1 MELTRR
7 DWIAGA
13 AATTLAAALPARA
26 QTAASTAS
34 TASAADKAAEA
45 TLSRIA
51 EAMLVD
57 APEAAGGLGIDTG
70 ARAALKARLGDR
82 SAAGQRAIAE
92 HLRAHVAT
100 LKAID
105 TAPLSPATRTDIDVV
120 RTAFETALD
129 GFALPYGDVAVGG
142 WRNTPYVVIQNVG
155 AYLDIPR
162 FLDSDHSIATKA
174 DADAYLARLDS
185 YATQLDAE
193 TARVRA
199 ASARGV
205 VPPDFL
211 LDKTLKQMT
220 QALSGDPASWDVVTS
235 LTRRTKDIPGD
246 WGAQTTAIARDRVK
260 PALERQLAA
269 LQDDRKKATSDAGMW
284 ARPDGD
290 AWYRWALRASTTTTM
305 TPDEVHAMGRDE
317 LARLQSQ
324 MDAIL
329 KPLGY
334 TKGSVGERM
343 TALGKD
349 PRFTF
354 PEGDAGRAQIMEL
367 VQNRLRDI
375 RARMPRAFNT
385 LAPGNVEVKRIPVV
399 EEAGAPGAYGGPG
412 SIDGKVPGKMWIN
425 LRNTGIWTRY
435 SLPTLTYHEAIPGHV
450 WQGEY
455 SFRLPLIRSLL
466 QFNAFSEGWALYA
479 EQLGD
484 ELGAYEGDPVGRL
497 GYLQSIAFR
506 ACRMVVD
513 TGLHAKRW
521 TRQQAIDWFAST
533 NGSSVDEVTGE
544 VDRYCSWPG
553 QACGYKVGHSE
564 INRLRDRA
572 KTALGDRY
580 DFKAFN
586 DAVVQGGG
594 VPMTVL
600 GRNVDAFVAGRKG

>member
-1 MELTRR
+1 MEFTRR

-13 AATTLAAALPARA
+13 AASSLTAALPVRA
-26 QTAASTAS
+26 QSGAAP
-34 TASAADKAAEA
+34 ADKAAEA
-45 TLSRIA
+45 TLSKIA
-51 EAMLVD
+51 DAMLLD
-57 APEAAGGLGIDTG
+57 SPETASGLGIDTG
-70 ARAALKARLGDR
+70 ARAALKSRLGDR
-82 SAAGQRAIAE
+82 SAAGQRLVAD
-92 HLRAHVAT
+92 HLRTHVAT
-100 LKAID
+100 LKRID

-120 RTAFETALD
+120 KTAFETALD

-155 AYLDIPR
+155 AYLDVPR
-162 FLDSDHSIATKA
+162 FLDSDHSIATRA
-174 DADAYLARLDS
+174 DADAYLTRLDS
-185 YATQLDAE
+185 YAQQLDGE
-193 TARVRA
+193 TQRVRT
-199 ASARGV
+199 ASAMGV

-211 LDKTLKQMT
+211 LDKTIRQLEQSV
-220 QALSGDPASWDVVTS
+220 SGDPAGWDIVTS
-235 LTRRTKDIPGD
+235 LSRRTKAIPGD
-246 WGAQTTAIARDRVK
+246 WTARATAIARDRVK

-269 LQDDRKKATSDAGMW
+269 IRADRARAKSDAGMW

-290 AWYRWALRASTTTTM
+290 AWYAWGLRASTTTTM
-305 TPDEVHAMGRDE
+305 TPDEVHARGKEE
-317 LARLQSQ
+317 LAALQGQ
-324 MDAIL
+324 MDVIL
-329 KPLGY
+329 KSLGY

-349 PRFTF
+349 PRYTF
-354 PEGDAGRAQIMEL
+354 PNDDSGRAQIMAL
-367 VQNRLRDI
+367 VQNRLTDI

-385 LAPGNVEVKRIPVV
+385 LAPGNVEVKRIPAV

-425 LRNTGIWTRY
+425 LRTTELWTRY
-435 SLPTLTYHEAIPGHV
+435 SLPTLVYHEAIPGHV

-455 SFRLPLIRSLL
+455 TFRLPLIRSLL
-466 QFNAFSEGWALYA
+466 QFNAFSEGWALYS

-521 TRQQAIDWFAST
+521 TREQAVQWFAST
-533 NGSSVDEVTGE
+533 NGSSVEEVSGE

-572 KTALGDRY
+572 KAALGPRY

-586 DAVVQGGG
+586 DMVVQGGG

>member
-13 AATTLAAALPARA
+13 AASTLTAALPVRA
-26 QTAASTAS
+26 QGAAAP
-34 TASAADKAAEA
+34 ADKAAEA
-45 TLSRIA
+45 TLSKIA
-51 EAMLVD
+51 DAMLLD
-57 APEAAGGLGIDTG
+57 SPEAASSLGIDTG
-70 ARAALKARLGDR
+70 ARAALKSRLGDR
-82 SAAGQRAIAE
+82 SAAGQRVIAD
-92 HLRAHVAT
+92 HLRGHVAT
-100 LKAID
+100 LKRID
-105 TAPLSPATRTDIDVV
+105 TAPLSTATRTDIDVV
-120 RTAFETALD
+120 KTAFETALD

-155 AYLDIPR
+155 AYLDVPR
-162 FLDSDHSIATKA
+162 FLDSDHSIATRV

-185 YATQLDAE
+185 YARQLDGE
-193 TARVRA
+193 TQRVRA
-199 ASARGV
+199 ALALGV

-211 LDKTLKQMT
+211 LDKTIRQLEQSV
-220 QALSGDPASWDVVTS
+220 SGDPAGWDIVTS
-235 LTRRTKDIPGD
+235 LSRRTKAIPGD
-246 WGAQTTAIARDRVK
+246 WTARATAIARDRVK
-260 PALERQLAA
+260 PALERQLATIRA
-269 LQDDRKKATSDAGMW
+269 SRTQAKSDAGMW

-290 AWYRWALRASTTTTM
+290 AWYAWALRASTTTTM
-305 TPDEVHAMGRDE
+305 TPDEVHARGKEE
-317 LARLQSQ
+317 LAALQAQ
-324 MDAIL
+324 MDVIL
-329 KPLGY
+329 KSLGY

-349 PRFTF
+349 PRYTF
-354 PEGDAGRAQIMEL
+354 PNNDAGRAQIMAL
-367 VQNRLRDI
+367 VQNRLSDI

-385 LAPGNVEVKRIPVV
+385 LAPGNVEVKRIPAV
-399 EEAGAPGAYGGPG
+399 EEAGAPGAYGGAG

-425 LRNTGIWTRY
+425 LRTTELWTRY
-435 SLPTLTYHEAIPGHV
+435 SLPTLVYHEAIPGHV

-466 QFNAFSEGWALYA
+466 QFNAFSEGWALYS

-521 TRQQAIDWFAST
+521 TRGQAVQWFATT
-533 NGSSVDEVTGE
+533 NGSSVEEVSGE

-572 KTALGDRY
+572 RTALGPRY

-586 DAVVQGGG
+586 DLVVQGGG

-600 GRNVDAFVAGRKG
+600 GRNVDAFVAARKA

>member
-26 QTAASTAS
+26 QTATGPER
-34 TASAADKAAEA
+34 AAEA
-45 TLSRIA
+45 TLARIA
-51 EAMLVD
+51 EAMLID
-57 APEAAGGLGIDTG
+57 SPEAASGLGIDTG
-70 ARAALKARLGDR
+70 ARAALKRRLGDR
-82 SAAGQRAIAE
+82 SAAGQRAIAD
-92 HLRAHVAT
+92 HLRAHLAA

-105 TAPLSPATRTDIDVV
+105 TSKVSATTRTDIDVV

-155 AYLDIPR
+155 AYLDVPR
-162 FLDSDHSIATKA
+162 FLDSDHSIANRD
-174 DADAYLARLDS
+174 DADAYLARLTS

-211 LDKTLKQMT
+211 LDKTIRQMT
-220 QALSGDPASWDVVTS
+220 QSLAGDPAGWDIVTS

-246 WGAQTTAIARDRVK
+246 WAARATAIARDGVK
-260 PALERQLAA
+260 PALEGQLAA
-269 LQDDRKKATSDAGMW
+269 IRDDRGKATADAGMW

-290 AWYRWALRASTTTTM
+290 AWYRWGLRASTTTGM

-317 LARLQSQ
+317 LARLQAQ
-324 MDAIL
+324 MDVIL
-329 KPLGY
+329 KGLGY
-334 TKGSVGERM
+334 SKGSVGERM

-367 VQNRLRDI
+367 VRNRLVDI
-375 RARMPRAFNT
+375 RGRMPRAFNT

-412 SIDGKVPGKMWIN
+412 SIDGKVPGRMWIN
-425 LRNTGIWTRY
+425 LRTTGIWTRY
-435 SLPTLTYHEAIPGHV
+435 SLPTLVYHEAIPGHV

-455 SFRLPLIRSLL
+455 TFRLPLIRSLL

-484 ELGAYEGDPVGRL
+484 ELGAYDGDPVGRL

-521 TRQQAIDWFAST
+521 TRQQAIDWFATT

-572 KTALGDRY
+572 KAALGGRY

-600 GRNVDAFVAGRKG
+600 GRNVDAFVAGRKA

>member
-1 MELTRR
+1 MDITRR

-13 AATTLAAALPARA
+13 AASTLTVALPVRA
-26 QTAASTAS
+26 QGGGTAP
-34 TASAADKAAEA
+34 DKAAEA
-45 TLSRIA
+45 ALSKIA
-51 EAMLVD
+51 DAMLLD
-57 APEAAGGLGIDTG
+57 SPETASSLGIDTG
-70 ARAALKARLGDR
+70 ARAALKSRLGDR
-82 SAAGQRAIAE
+82 SAAGQRRVAD

-100 LKAID
+100 LKRID

-120 RTAFETALD
+120 KTAFETALD

-155 AYLDIPR
+155 AYLDVPR
-162 FLDSDHSIATKA
+162 FLDSDHSISERT
-174 DADAYLARLDS
+174 DAEAYLARLDS
-185 YATQLDAE
+185 YARQLDDE
-193 TARVRA
+193 TQRVRA

-211 LDKTLKQMT
+211 LDKTIRQLEQSV
-220 QALSGDPASWDVVTS
+220 SGDPAGWDIVTS
-235 LTRRTKDIPGD
+235 LGRRTRDIPGD
-246 WGAQTTAIARDRVK
+246 WTASATAVARDRVK

-269 LQDDRKKATSDAGMW
+269 IRADRARATSDAGMW

-290 AWYRWALRASTTTTM
+290 AWYAWGLRASTTTTM
-305 TPDEVHAMGRDE
+305 TPDEVHARGKEE
-317 LARLQSQ
+317 LAALQGQ
-324 MDAIL
+324 MDVIL
-329 KPLGY
+329 KSLGL

-349 PRFTF
+349 PRYTF
-354 PEGDAGRAQIMEL
+354 PNDDAGRAQIMAL
-367 VQNRLRDI
+367 VQNRLTDI

-385 LAPGNVEVKRIPVV
+385 LAPGNVEVRRIPVV

-425 LRNTGIWTRY
+425 LRTTELWTRY
-435 SLPTLTYHEAIPGHV
+435 SLPTLVYHEAIPGHV

-455 SFRLPLIRSLL
+455 TFRLPLIRSLL
-466 QFNAFSEGWALYA
+466 QFNAFSEGWALYS

-484 ELGAYEGDPVGRL
+484 ELGAYDGDPVGRL

-521 TRQQAIDWFAST
+521 TREQAVQWFAST
-533 NGSSVDEVTGE
+533 NGSSVEEVSGE

-572 KTALGDRY
+572 KTALGPRY

-600 GRNVDAFVAGRKG
+600 GRNIDAFVAGRNA

>member
-13 AATTLAAALPARA
+13 AASTFVTALPVRA
-26 QTAASTAS
+26 QSQVGPT
-34 TASAADKAAEA
+34 DKAAEA
-45 TLSRIA
+45 TLSKIA
-51 EAMLVD
+51 DAMLLD
-57 APEAAGGLGIDTG
+57 SPETASGLGIDTG
-70 ARAALKARLGDR
+70 ARAALKSRLGDR
-82 SAAGQRAIAE
+82 SAAGQRAIAD
-92 HLRAHVAT
+92 HLRGHVAT
-100 LKAID
+100 LKRID
-105 TAPLSPATRTDIDVV
+105 TAPLSPATRTNIDVV

-155 AYLDIPR
+155 AYLDVPR
-162 FLDSDHSIATKA
+162 FLDSDHSIANRA
-174 DADAYLARLDS
+174 DAEAYLARLES
-185 YATQLDAE
+185 YATQLDGE
-193 TARVRA
+193 TQRVRGA
-199 ASARGV
+199 LALGV

-211 LDKTLKQMT
+211 LDKTIRQLEQSV
-220 QALSGDPASWDVVTS
+220 SGDPAGWDIVTS
-235 LTRRTKDIPGD
+235 LSRRTKTIPGD
-246 WGAQTTAIARDRVK
+246 WAAKATAIARDRVK
-260 PALERQLAA
+260 PALERQLATIR
-269 LQDDRKKATSDAGMW
+269 DSRKQAKSDAGMW

-290 AWYRWALRASTTTTM
+290 AWYAWGLRASTTTTM
-305 TPDEVHAMGRDE
+305 TPDEVHARGKEE
-317 LARLQSQ
+317 LAALQAQ
-324 MDAIL
+324 MDMIL
-329 KPLGY
+329 KSIGY

-349 PRFTF
+349 PRYTF
-354 PEGDAGRAQIMEL
+354 PDNDAGRAQIMAL
-367 VQNRLRDI
+367 VQNRLTDI

-385 LAPGNVEVKRIPVV
+385 LAPGNVEVKRIPAV
-399 EEAGAPGAYGGPG
+399 EEAGAPGAYGGAG

-425 LRNTGIWTRY
+425 LRTTELWTRY
-435 SLPTLTYHEAIPGHV
+435 SLPTLVYHEAIPGHV

-466 QFNAFSEGWALYA
+466 QFNAFSEGWALYS

-484 ELGAYEGDPVGRL
+484 ELGAYDGDPVGRL

-521 TRQQAIDWFAST
+521 TREQAVQWFATT
-533 NGSSVDEVTGE
+533 NGSSVEEVSGE

-564 INRLRDRA
+564 INRLRDRTKA
-572 KTALGDRY
+572 ALGGRY

-586 DAVVQGGG
+586 DMVVQGGG

-600 GRNVDAFVAGRKG
+600 GRNVDAFVARRKA

>member
-13 AATTLAAALPARA
+13 AASTLTAALPVRA
-26 QTAASTAS
+26 QGSAG
-34 TASAADKAAEA
+34 AADKAAEA
-45 TLSRIA
+45 TLSKIA
-51 EAMLVD
+51 DAMLLD
-57 APEAAGGLGIDTG
+57 SPETATGLGIDTG
-70 ARAALKARLGDR
+70 ARAALKSRLGDR
-82 SAAGQRAIAE
+82 SAAGQRAIAD

-100 LKAID
+100 LKRID

-120 RTAFETALD
+120 KTAFETALD

-155 AYLDIPR
+155 AYLDVPR
-162 FLDSDHSIATKA
+162 FLDSDHSVANRA

-185 YATQLDAE
+185 YARQLDGE
-193 TARVRA
+193 TQRVRA

-205 VPPDFL
+205 VAPDFL
-211 LDKTLKQMT
+211 LDKTIRQLEQSV
-220 QALSGDPASWDVVTS
+220 SGDPAGWDIVTS
-235 LTRRTKDIPGD
+235 LSRRTKGIPGD
-246 WGAQTTAIARDRVK
+246 WTARATAIARDRVK

-269 LQDDRKKATSDAGMW
+269 IRADRARATSDAGMW

-290 AWYRWALRASTTTTM
+290 AWYRWGLRASTTTTM
-305 TPDEVHAMGRDE
+305 TPDEVHARGKEE
-317 LARLQSQ
+317 LAALQGQ
-324 MDAIL
+324 MEVIL
-329 KPLGY
+329 KSLGY

-349 PRFTF
+349 PRYTF
-354 PEGDAGRAQIMEL
+354 PDNDAGRAQIMAL
-367 VQNRLRDI
+367 VQNRLTNI

-399 EEAGAPGAYGGPG
+399 EEAGAPGAYGGAG
-412 SIDGKVPGKMWIN
+412 SIDGKTPGRMWIN
-425 LRNTGIWTRY
+425 LRTTDLWTRY
-435 SLPTLTYHEAIPGHV
+435 SLPTLVYHEAIPGHV

-455 SFRLPLIRSLL
+455 TFRLPLIRSLL

-484 ELGAYEGDPVGRL
+484 ELGAYDGDPVGRL

-521 TRQQAIDWFAST
+521 TREQAVQWFATT
-533 NGSSVDEVTGE
+533 NGSGIEEVSGE

-572 KTALGDRY
+572 KTALGPRY

-586 DAVVQGGG
+586 DSVVQGGG

-600 GRNVDAFVAGRKG
+600 GRNIDAFIAGKKG

>member
-7 DWIAGA
+7 DLIAGA
-13 AATTLAAALPARA
+13 AASTLTVALPVRA
-26 QTAASTAS
+26 QGS
-34 TASAADKAAEA
+34 ASAADEAAEA
-45 TLSRIA
+45 TLSKIA
-51 EAMLVD
+51 DAMLLD
-57 APEAAGGLGIDTG
+57 SPEAATGLGIDTG
-70 ARAALKARLGDR
+70 ARAALKSQLGDR
-82 SAAGQRAIAE
+82 SAAGQRAIAD
-92 HLRAHVAT
+92 HLRTHVAT
-100 LKAID
+100 LKRID
-105 TAPLSPATRTDIDVV
+105 TAPLSPATRTDVDVV
-120 RTAFETALD
+120 KTAFETALD

-155 AYLDIPR
+155 AYLDVPR
-162 FLDSDHSIATKA
+162 FLDSDHGIANRA
-174 DADAYLARLDS
+174 DADAYLARLES
-185 YATQLDAE
+185 YARQLDGE
-193 TARVRA
+193 TQRVRA

-205 VPPDFL
+205 VAPDFL
-211 LDKTLKQMT
+211 LDKTIRQLEQSV
-220 QALSGDPASWDVVTS
+220 SGDPTGWDIVTS
-235 LTRRTKDIPGD
+235 LSRRTKAIPGD
-246 WGAQTTAIARDRVK
+246 WTARATAIAGDRVK

-269 LQDDRKKATSDAGMW
+269 IRADRARVTSAAGMW

-290 AWYRWALRASTTTTM
+290 AWYAWGLRASTTTTM
-305 TPDEVHAMGRDE
+305 TPDEVHARGKEE
-317 LARLQSQ
+317 LAALQGQ
-324 MDAIL
+324 MDVIL
-329 KPLGY
+329 KSLGY

-349 PRFTF
+349 PRYTF
-354 PEGDAGRAQIMEL
+354 PDNDAGRAQIMAL
-367 VQNRLRDI
+367 VQNRLTDI

-385 LAPGNVEVKRIPVV
+385 LAPGNVEVKRIPAV
-399 EEAGAPGAYGGPG
+399 EEAGAPGAYGGAG
-412 SIDGKVPGKMWIN
+412 SIDGKTPGRMWIN
-425 LRNTGIWTRY
+425 LRTTELWTRY
-435 SLPTLTYHEAIPGHV
+435 SLPTLVYHEAIPGHV

-466 QFNAFSEGWALYA
+466 QFNAFSEGWALYS

-521 TRQQAIDWFAST
+521 TREQAVQWFATT
-533 NGSSVDEVTGE
+533 NGSGIEEVSGE

-572 KTALGDRY
+572 KTALGPRY

-586 DAVVQGGG
+586 DTVVQGGG

-600 GRNVDAFVAGRKG
+600 ARNIDAFIAGRKA

>member
-1 MELTRR
+1 MEITRR

-13 AATTLAAALPARA
+13 AASTLTAALPVRA
-26 QTAASTAS
+26 QGGAGAP
-34 TASAADKAAEA
+34 DRAAEA
-45 TLSRIA
+45 TLSKIA
-51 EAMLVD
+51 DAMLLD
-57 APEAAGGLGIDTG
+57 SPETASGLGIDTG
-70 ARAALKARLGDR
+70 ARAALKSRLGDR
-82 SAAGQRAIAE
+82 SAAGQRAIAD

-100 LKAID
+100 LKRID

-120 RTAFETALD
+120 KTAFETAMD

-155 AYLDIPR
+155 AYLDVPR
-162 FLDSDHSIATKA
+162 FLDSDHNIARPA
-174 DADAYLARLDS
+174 DAEAYLARLDS
-185 YATQLDAE
+185 YARQLDGE
-193 TARVRA
+193 TQRVRA
-199 ASARGV
+199 AQAMGV

-211 LDKTLKQMT
+211 LDKTIRQLEQSV
-220 QALSGDPASWDVVTS
+220 SGDPASWDIVTS
-235 LTRRTKDIPGD
+235 LSRRTRTMPGD
-246 WGAQTTAIARDRVK
+246 WMARATAIARDRVK
-260 PALERQLAA
+260 PALERQLAT
-269 LQDDRKKATSDAGMW
+269 LRDSRKQAKSDAGMW

-290 AWYRWALRASTTTTM
+290 AWYAWGLRASTTTTM
-305 TPDEVHAMGRDE
+305 TPDEVHARGKEE
-317 LARLQSQ
+317 LAALQAQ
-324 MDAIL
+324 MDVIL
-329 KPLGY
+329 KSLGY
-334 TKGSVGERM
+334 SKGSVGERM

-349 PRFTF
+349 PRYTF
-354 PEGDAGRAQIMEL
+354 PDNDAGRAQIMAL
-367 VQNRLRDI
+367 VQNRLTDI

-385 LAPGNVEVKRIPVV
+385 LAPGNVEVKRIPAV
-399 EEAGAPGAYGGPG
+399 EEAGAPGAYGGAG
-412 SIDGKVPGKMWIN
+412 SIDGKVPGRMWIN
-425 LRNTGIWTRY
+425 LRTTELWTRY
-435 SLPTLTYHEAIPGHV
+435 SLPTLVYHEAIPGHV

-484 ELGAYEGDPVGRL
+484 ELGAYDGDPVGRL

-521 TRQQAIDWFAST
+521 TREQAVQWFAST
-533 NGSSVDEVTGE
+533 NGSSVAEVSGE

-564 INRLRDRA
+564 INRLRDRT
-572 KTALGDRY
+572 KTALGRRY

-586 DAVVQGGG
+586 DTVVEGGG

-600 GRNVDAFVAGRKG
+600 GRNIDAFIARQKG

>member
-57 APEAAGGLGIDTG
+57 APEAASGLGIDTG

-220 QALSGDPASWDVVTS
+220 QSLGGDPASWDIVTS

-246 WGAQTTAIARDRVK
+246 WGARATTIARDRVK

-269 LQDDRKKATSDAGMW
+269 MQDDRRKATSDAGMW

-484 ELGAYEGDPVGRL
+484 ELGAYEGDPVARL

>member
-1 MELTRR
+1 MDLTRR

-13 AATTLAAALPARA
+13 AASTLAAALPVRA
-26 QTAASTAS
+26 QDTLPAPDRAA
-34 TASAADKAAEA
+34 KA
-45 TLSRIA
+45 TLDRIA
-51 EAMLVD
+51 EALLVD
-57 APEAAGGLGIDTG
+57 SPEGASGLGIDTG
-70 ARAALKARLGDR
+70 ARAALKSRLSDR
-82 SAAGQRAIAE
+82 SAAGQRMVAD
-92 HLRAHVAT
+92 HLKAHVAT
-100 LKAID
+100 LRAID
-105 TAPLSPATRTDIDVV
+105 MAALSPATRTDVDVV

-142 WRNTPYVVIQNVG
+142 WRNAPYVVIQNVG
-155 AYLDIPR
+155 AYLDVPR

-174 DADAYLARLDS
+174 DADAYLARLDA
-185 YATQLDAE
+185 YPAQLDGE
-193 TARVRA
+193 TERVSA
-199 ASARGV
+199 ASALGV

-211 LDKTLKQMT
+211 LEKALGQMT
-220 QALSGDPASWDVVTS
+220 RARSGDPATWDVVTS
-235 LTRRTKDIPGD
+235 LARRTKDIPGD
-246 WGAQTTAIARDRVK
+246 WTARATAIAAQKVA
-260 PALERQLAA
+260 PALDRQIAA
-269 LQDDRKKATSDAGMW
+269 LRAERAKATGDAGMW

-290 AWYRWALRASTTTTM
+290 AWYAWALRASTTTTM
-305 TPDEVHAMGRDE
+305 TPNEVHAKGRDE

-329 KPLGY
+329 RLLGY
-334 TKGSVGERM
+334 TSGSVGERM

-349 PRFTF
+349 KRFTF
-354 PEGDAGRAQIMEL
+354 PNDDTGRAQIMAL
-367 VQNRLRDI
+367 VQDRLADI
-375 RARMPRAFNT
+375 RRRMPRAFTT
-385 LAPGNVEVKRIPVV
+385 LAPGNVEVRRIPVV

-425 LRNTGIWTRY
+425 LRTTDIWTRY

-455 SFRLPLIRSLL
+455 TFRLPLIRSMLG
-466 QFNAFSEGWALYA
+466 FNAFSEGWALYA

-484 ELGAYEGDPVGRL
+484 ELGAYDGDPVGRL

-521 TRQQAIDWFAST
+521 TRQQAIDWFAQT
-533 NGSSVDEVTGE
+533 NGSTVDEVSGE

-553 QACGYKVGHSE
+553 QACGYKVGHGE
-564 INRLRDRA
+564 INRLRTKA
-572 KTALGDRY
+572 QAALGQRY

-600 GRNVDAFVAGRKG
+600 ERNVDAFVAKRRG